1 MLIQLPWKLQ
11 VLVEQSSFIDSRA
24 ASHIMH
30 WVKHSFFPVF
40 FALHHSPSPTPN
52 WYLYALIRSPWDFSY
67 AGKAALSL
75 SAYSQMRDA
84 LTSSYLIH
92 LCDPSLDYLQW
103 TGLSPRLSCSGDPRT
118 GASTPDVSHERW
130 AEGKDH
136 LHQPIGHG
144 LLFPAQDAVGLHC
157 HKGALM
163 GRSQLVAHQHP
174 LVHLCK
180 GAFSKI
186 TLFLTQLS
194 NLTTGSLLG
203 MNAAPMMPKQGG
215 NSLPK
220 CIYDSF
226 LG

>member
-1 MLIQLPWKLQ
+1 MSTSGQIVVSSQKVVYLVLYGDWCLNLWSLIVLIQLPWKLQ
-11 VLVEQSSFIDSRA
+11 VLVKQSSFIDSRA

-30 WVKHSFFPVF
+30 WVKHSSFPVF
-40 FALHHSPSPTPN
+40 FAPHHSPSPTLN

-67 AGKAALSL
+67 AGKAAPSL

-92 LCDPSLDYLQW
+92 LRDPSLDYLQW
-103 TGLSPRLSCSGDPRT
+103 TGLSPRLSCSGDSRT

-157 HKGALM
+157 HKGALL
-163 GRSQLVAHQHP
+163 GPINLLPTSTLWSISAKVLSLRSHISWHS
-174 LVHLCK
+174 C
-180 GAFSKI
+180 
-186 TLFLTQLS
+186 LT
-194 NLTTGSLLG
+194 
-203 MNAAPMMPKQGG
+203 
-215 NSLPK
+215 
-220 CIYDSF
+220 
-226 LG
+226 